1 MDFMPHVF
9 WDKYLE
15 FYEQKEDY
23 PRLYTIMSRT
33 NMLGFTSSKHLSHQN
48 DLVAFVNTNM
58 YVLFIDIL
66 AS

>member
-23 PRLYTIMSRT
+23 PRLYTIMSRIIAIP
-33 NMLGFTSSKHLSHQN
+33 MHQY
-48 DLVAFVNTNM
+48 ARF
-58 YVLFIDIL
+58 YQQ
-66 AS
+66 